1 MEFSDAEWRIMR
13 EVWHWPSV
21 TSRQVHSALHA
32 ETGWAYST
40 VKTMLTRLVE
50 KGALRMSRDGNRS
63 VFEPLVT
70 RKQARTEAT
79 RSLVDRVFEG
89 TVGGLF
95 QHLLGEQK
103 LSRKDEK
110 TIRRLLEEQEHR
122 KPKGSA

>member
-70 RKQARTEAT
+70 RSQARAEAIL
-79 RSLVDRVFEG
+79 RRPIAPRAVAEG
-89 TVGGLF
+89 PSPLRPDPEDLPEPDADEPPF
-95 QHLLGEQK
+95 HLNP
-103 LSRKDEK
+103 DE
-110 TIRRLLEEQEHR
+110 RLI
-122 KPKGSA
+122 